1 MQNDNIA
8 QTIKENYK
16 TYAEERLVPIEALR
30 EMGYTTDQAIKI
42 AIMFELREI
51 SDSLGSPEYGD
62 MWFILL
68 MVAYW
73 LKFGYVL

>member
-30 EMGYTTDQAIKI
+30 EIYSRKACGTCTEKGASSMKRHIKETI
-42 AIMFELREI
+42 VLSFPL
-51 SDSLGSPEYGD
+51 
-62 MWFILL
+62 WFILL

>member
-16 TYAEERLVPIEALR
+16 TYAEERLAPIEALR

-51 SDSLGSPEYGD
+51 SDSLG
-62 MWFILL
+62 
-68 MVAYW
+68 
-73 LKFGYVL
+73 